1 MVFIGLFGS
10 GLISF
15 FFPIMYLKVV
25 NPMIR
30 SYFLLISIIVEKGL
44 DLCLLLIGFVT
55 LAKKNSQN
63 VLEKISYCSR
73 TRPRGA

>member
-15 FFPIMYLKVV
+15 FFPIMYLTVV

-55 LAKKNSQN
+55 CAQ
-63 VLEKISYCSR
+63 SR
-73 TRPRGA
+73 